1 MQSPLKKTVIV
12 FSLALGLLTRFEPQ
26 AMAQSVA
33 LPSLNIGITN
43 AQEPSEVAKTLQ
55 IVFVLTVLTLAPSI
69 LILMTSFTRIIIVF
83 AFLRHAL
90 GTQQMPSSQILIGL
104 ALFLTFFIMSPV
116 WQKINESALQPYFA
130 EELSAQEALQE
141 ATIPLRQ
148 FMLKQTRKKDLS
160 LLISIAKE
168 PRPKDSQEV
177 SMSSLVPAFV
187 MSELQTA
194 FQIGFLIYIPFL
206 ILDMVVACVLL
217 SMGMLMLPP
226 IMVSL
231 PFKLLLFV
239 LVDGWNLM
247 VGSLVKSFY

>member
-1 MQSPLKKTVIV
+1 
-12 FSLALGLLTRFEPQ
+12 
-26 AMAQSVA
+26 
-33 LPSLNIGITN
+33 
-43 AQEPSEVAKTLQ
+43 
-55 IVFVLTVLTLAPSI
+55 
-69 LILMTSFTRIIIVF
+69 
-83 AFLRHAL
+83 
-90 GTQQMPSSQILIGL
+90 
-104 ALFLTFFIMSPV
+104 MSPV

-141 ATIPLRQ
+141 AAIPLRQ

-247 VGSLVKSFY
+247 VGSLVKRCY